1 MGQAMSQCSEIL
13 ILILLAATIVFSAG
27 CYWAHCIIVRVAF
40 QNEYYRTL
48 LTDFARGRL
57 SANYMTKLS
66 KEALRQTSGLK
77 EQPPDIET
85 NHTE

>member
-1 MGQAMSQCSEIL
+1 MSQCSEIL
-13 ILILLAATIVFSAG
+13 ILILLAATIVFTG
-27 CYWAHCIIVRVAF
+27 CFYWVHRVTMRLVF
-40 QNEYYRTL
+40 ENKYYRTL

-77 EQPPDIET
+77 EQPPADDGA
-85 NHTE
+85 NHGPR